1 MISICALR
9 PVLIKPVRL
18 QYGWKF
24 VALSMVAGNAHYME
38 QSYW

>member
-9 PVLIKPVRL
+9 PVLIKTGTFAIWL
-18 QYGWKF
+18 KF